1 MALTS
6 EQIAFTAEI
15 VRELKSVVEAAIL
28 AKPLDAAQESIL
40 SDDIDTWESIRNSF
54 VKFKGDGVDFDNQ
67 RKREAIFY
75 RVRQLLGLPFVVF
88 DLNSEMIELVELEV
102 GQNFG

>member
-6 EQIAFTAEI
+6 EQLAFTAEI
-15 VRELKSVVEAAIL
+15 VRESKAVVEAAIT
-28 AKPLDAAQESIL
+28 ARPPDTAQELIL
-40 SDDIDTWESIRNSF
+40 SDDIYLWESIRNSF

-88 DLNSEMIELVELEV
+88 DLSADLMELIELEV

>member
-15 VRELKSVVEAAIL
+15 VRELKSVVESALITR
-28 AKPLDAAQESIL
+28 PLDAAQESIL

-54 VKFKGDGVDFDNQ
+54 VKFKGDGVDFDNE

-88 DLNSEMIELVELEV
+88 DLNSEMMELVELEV

>member
-6 EQIAFTAEI
+6 SRIALLAEA
-15 VRELKSVVEAAIL
+15 VRETSAVVQAAIDSRSLNSSELTLLSNDADLYEAA
-28 AKPLDAAQESIL
+28 
-40 SDDIDTWESIRNSF
+40 RNSF
-54 VKFKGDGVDFDNQ
+54 VKYKGDGVDFDNA

-75 RVRQLLGLPFVVF
+75 RVRQLLGLPFLTF
-88 DLNSEMIELVELEV
+88 DLSVELMDLIELEV

>member
-6 EQIAFTAEI
+6 SRIALLAEA
-15 VRELKSVVEAAIL
+15 VRETSAVVQAAIDSRSLNSSELTLLSNDADLYEAA
-28 AKPLDAAQESIL
+28 
-40 SDDIDTWESIRNSF
+40 RNSF
-54 VKFKGDGVDFDNQ
+54 VKYKGDGVDFDNA

-75 RVRQLLGLPFVVF
+75 RVRQLLGLPFLTF
-88 DLNSEMIELVELEV
+88 DLSVELMELIELEV

>member
-15 VRELKSVVEAAIL
+15 VRESYAVAEAKTATL
-28 AKPLDAAQESIL
+28 NAAQELIL
-40 SDDIDTWESIRNSF
+40 VDDLDLWETIRNSF
-54 VKFKGDGVDFDNQ
+54 VKFKGDGVDFDNE

-88 DLNSEMIELVELEV
+88 DLNSEMMELVELEV

>member
-6 EQIAFTAEI
+6 SRIALLAEA
-15 VRELKSVVEAAIL
+15 VRETSAVVQAAIDSRSLNSSELTLLSNDADLYEAA
-28 AKPLDAAQESIL
+28 
-40 SDDIDTWESIRNSF
+40 RNSF
-54 VKFKGDGVDFDNQ
+54 VKYKGDGVDFDNA

-75 RVRQLLGLPFVVF
+75 RVRQLLGLPFVTF
-88 DLNSEMIELVELEV
+88 DLSVELMELIELEV